1 MPRRAVFES
10 TRARI
15 SDLTATMKELS
26 KWLLQIQ
33 EVQTPISGH
42 MTELTLER
50 HFDEILPAD
59 SKLRKIT
66 MLSV

>member
-1 MPRRAVFES
+1 
-10 TRARI
+10 
-15 SDLTATMKELS
+15 MKELS

-50 HFDEILPAD
+50 HFDEILPGD
-59 SKLRKIT
+59 SEIKENYYVKCVIT
-66 MLSV
+66 HILN

>member
-1 MPRRAVFES
+1 MVAANSRGPDA
-10 TRARI
+10 
-15 SDLTATMKELS
+15 
-26 KWLLQIQ
+26 
-33 EVQTPISGH
+33 ISGH